1 MHSKSGNIEI
11 RTNDKADKVV
21 EEIFESIFYRYQI
34 RLETSLTDSD
44 FIFDFVHLLYY
55 KYHKINLDRGVSYIV
70 SPEWMKNKQATINPI
85 NKNEKKCF
93 NTV

>member
-1 MHSKSGNIEI
+1 MHSKSSNIETM
-11 RTNDKADKVV
+11 TNDKADEVA

-44 FIFDFVHLLYY
+44 FIFDCGHLFYY

-70 SPEWMKNKQATINPI
+70 SPEWIKNKQATINAI